1 MIGNDWYVS
10 WSDVDKGILQIWEN
24 RDTLL
29 HCFDAL
35 CPIWNKEIMYHWPAD
50 EIAKSKNGEYH
61 AASSQ
66 IVRWVWLIFVA
77 ATQITEDYIDSLDAS
92 IIKKTRCTWHHYEN
106 PGAVVDKQRP
116 QVVPVRTHEVRFGPE
131 APSLGQTLTVPRAN
145 LHNQGRSLGAPLR
158 GANGPSGP
166 LECHHHCTCPNQHIP
181 TRSLHTHQMWRSY
194 KILERKIPF
203 ILRRTLLQRTR
214 LLSNNIKLSAGIL
227 WFYVTILRLF
237 VFMIIL

>member
-1 MIGNDWYVS
+1 MKFRWKSRWISLQTLSSTPKTINDWYVS

-106 PGAVVDKQRP
+106 PGAAVDKQRP
-116 QVVPVRTHEVRFGPE
+116 QVVPVRTHEVTLGPE
-131 APSLGQTLTVPRAN
+131 APSLGKTSTVPRAN

-166 LECHHHCTCPNQHIP
+166 LECHHHRTCFN
-181 TRSLHTHQMWRSY
+181 
-194 KILERKIPF
+194 
-203 ILRRTLLQRTR
+203 
-214 LLSNNIKLSAGIL
+214 
-227 WFYVTILRLF
+227 
-237 VFMIIL
+237 